1 MMTSEDNTIWD
12 KLQTIPREVLYLLV
26 IISMIIP
33 LLSPLG
39 LPIPISP
46 QTRTLYDS
54 LDTLQPGD
62 VFVQFVDYSA
72 GSMSFHEP
80 GFIAITYKAVN
91 KGAKLVML
99 SSSVEGPM
107 MYEIVINKI
116 KPFLDSAGYVYGE
129 DYVYLGYTAGEETAL
144 AAIAS
149 NIRSVYTTD
158 QYGTPL
164 DDITLMQSVNNHE
177 DFTMLISYT
186 MGSPESFVRQF
197 NTQYGVTTHIH
208 CGEMMTPT
216 ILPFWASGQI
226 TGLLNGGVG
235 AAEMEV
241 LVDRPGDAVKLTDV
255 YSFSNLIVFAFLII
269 GNIGFIMKGRM
280 KE

>member
-1 MMTSEDNTIWD
+1 MSGEEKTIWD
-12 KLQTIPREVLYLLV
+12 KLQTIPREVLYILV
-26 IISMIIP
+26 IISMIVP
-33 LLSPLG
+33 LLNPLG

-46 QTRTLYDS
+46 QTRTLFES
-54 LDTLQPGD
+54 LETLQPGD

-80 GFIAITYKAVN
+80 GFIAVSYEAAK

-99 SSSVEGPM
+99 SSAVEGPL
-107 MYEIVINKI
+107 MYDIAINKM
-116 KPFLDSAGYVYGE
+116 KPFLDAEGYVYGT
-129 DYVYLGYTAGEETAL
+129 DYVFLGYTAGAETAL

-149 NIRSVYTTD
+149 DIKSVFSTD
-158 QYGTPL
+158 QYGTPINNL
-164 DDITLMQSVNNHE
+164 PLMQNVNNYA
-177 DFTMLISYT
+177 DYKMIISYT

-197 NTQYGVTTHIH
+197 NTQYGVIVHIH

-235 AAEMEV
+235 AAELEV
-241 LVDRPGDAVKLTDV
+241 LVQRPGDAVKLTDV
-255 YSFSNLIVFAFLII
+255 YSFSNLIVFVFLII
-269 GNIGFIMKGRM
+269 GNIGFIMKGG
-280 KE
+280 KK

>member
-1 MMTSEDNTIWD
+1 MSSEEKTIWD
-12 KLQTIPREVLYLLV
+12 KLQTIPRELIYILV
-26 IISMIIP
+26 IISMIVP
-33 LLSPLG
+33 LLNPLG

-46 QTRTLYDS
+46 QTRTLFES
-54 LDTLQPGD
+54 LETLQQGD

-80 GFIAITYKAVN
+80 GFIAVTYEAVQ

-99 SSSVEGPM
+99 SSAVEGPL
-107 MYEIVINKI
+107 MYDIAINKM
-116 KPFLDSAGYVYGE
+116 KPFLDGAGYVYGT
-129 DYVYLGYTAGEETAL
+129 DYVYLGYTAGAETAL

-149 NIRSVYTTD
+149 DIKSVYSTD
-158 QYGTPL
+158 QYGTPINNL
-164 DDITLMQSVNNHE
+164 PLMQDVNNHA
-177 DFTMLISYT
+177 DYTMVISYT

-197 NTQYGVTTHIH
+197 NTQYGVIVHIH

-235 AAEMEV
+235 AAELEV
-241 LVDRPGDAVKLTDV
+241 LVQRPGDAVKLTDV

-269 GNIGFIMKGRM
+269 GNIGFIMKGR
-280 KE
+280 KK

>member
-1 MMTSEDNTIWD
+1 MSSEEKTIWD
-12 KLQTIPREVLYLLV
+12 KLQTIPRELIYILV
-26 IISMIIP
+26 IISMIVP
-33 LLSPLG
+33 LLNPLG

-46 QTRTLYDS
+46 QTRTLFES
-54 LDTLQPGD
+54 LETLQQGD

-80 GFIAITYKAVN
+80 GFIAVTYEAVQ

-99 SSSVEGPM
+99 SSAVEGPL
-107 MYEIVINKI
+107 MYDIAINKM
-116 KPFLDSAGYVYGE
+116 KPFLDGAGYVYGT
-129 DYVYLGYTAGEETAL
+129 DYVYLGYTAGAETAL

-149 NIRSVYTTD
+149 DIKSVYSTD
-158 QYGTPL
+158 QYGTPINNL
-164 DDITLMQSVNNHE
+164 PLMQDVNNHA
-177 DFTMLISYT
+177 DYTMVISYT

-197 NTQYGVTTHIH
+197 NTQYGVIVHIH

-235 AAEMEV
+235 AAELEV
-241 LVDRPGDAVKLTDV
+241 LVQRPGDAVKLTDV

-269 GNIGFIMKGRM
+269 GNIGFIMKRR
-280 KE
+280 KK

>member
-1 MMTSEDNTIWD
+1 MSGEEKTIWD
-12 KLQTIPREVLYLLV
+12 KLQTIPREVLYILV
-26 IISMIIP
+26 IISMIVP
-33 LLSPLG
+33 LLNPLG

-46 QTRTLYDS
+46 QTSTLFDS
-54 LDTLQPGD
+54 LETLQPGD

-80 GFIAITYKAVN
+80 GFIAVTYEAAK

-99 SSSVEGPM
+99 SSAVEGPL
-107 MYEIVINKI
+107 MYDIAINKM
-116 KPFLDSAGYVYGE
+116 KPFLDAEGYVYGT
-129 DYVYLGYTAGEETAL
+129 DYVYLGYTAGAETAL

-149 NIRSVYTTD
+149 DIKSVFSTD
-158 QYGTPL
+158 QYGTPINNL
-164 DDITLMQSVNNHE
+164 PLMQDVNNYA
-177 DFTMLISYT
+177 DYKMIISYT

-197 NTQYGVTTHIH
+197 NTQYGVIVHIH

-235 AAEMEV
+235 AAELEV
-241 LVDRPGDAVKLTDV
+241 LVQRPGDAVKLTDV
-255 YSFSNLIVFAFLII
+255 YSFSNLIVFVFLII
-269 GNIGFIMKGRM
+269 GNIGFIMKGR
-280 KE
+280 KK